1 MERDGIG
8 PNKSSICLS
17 ISCAW
22 RMVALYCLRSSSSS
36 EEFKRVPNEAMA
48 YPIEVSQNGALG
60 LLSQKFFLHFW
71 FIFSIFGLFSIYLS
85 EGFGFKF

>member
-1 MERDGIG
+1 MGLIESASEQYPTGTDVERDGVG
-8 PNKSSICLS
+8 PNISSICLL

-22 RMVALYCLRSSSSS
+22 RMAAWYFLRSSSSS

-60 LLSQKFFLHFW
+60 P
-71 FIFSIFGLFSIYLS
+71 
-85 EGFGFKF
+85 